1 MSPELR
7 VFVIFLLVNAA
18 ISLGYFFFMQFS
30 RKTDRR
36 KSTLRAVVMLFA
48 PGVGILLFVLG
59 YIGYK
64 LIFNRDVDLSDV
76 VFNKERGQELV
87 RTNEEQDRNVVPL
100 EEAIEI
106 TDNAGLR
113 SLVMNVA
120 SGDFNES
127 LAAISLALN
136 CEDTETAH
144 YAASVLQDALNSF
157 RMNVQVGYQD
167 VQKRGDG
174 CIDRGRQLLQ
184 YMNKVLV
191 QKVFS
196 AVEQRSFVN
205 IMDEVGQILFEE
217 KPESISSDLY
227 EMICLRLLEV
237 EEYERCELWCERATE
252 FFPNTLS
259 SYTCRLKLYFNR
271 GDKERFF
278 QVMGDL
284 KQSSVIIDTETL
296 SLIRT
301 FQG

>member
-1 MSPELR
+1 MSRELR
-7 VFVIFLLVNAA
+7 IFVIFLLVNAA
-18 ISLGYFFFMQFS
+18 ISLGYFFFMQFA
-30 RKTDRR
+30 RRTDRR
-36 KSTLRAVVMLFA
+36 KSTVRAVVMLFA
-48 PGVGILLFVLG
+48 PGVGIILFTLG
-59 YIGYK
+59 YVGYK

-76 VFNKERGQELV
+76 VFSKERGQELV

-157 RMNVQVGYQD
+157 RINVQKGYQD
-167 VQKRGDG
+167 VAKRSDN
-174 CIDRGRQLLQ
+174 CVDLGRQLLQ

-196 AVEQRSFVN
+196 AVEQKSFVS
-205 IMDEVGQILFEE
+205 IMDAVGQILFEE
-217 KPESISSDLY
+217 RPESLTSDIY

-237 EEYERCELWCERATE
+237 EEYDKCELWCERARE

-259 SYTCRLKLYFNR
+259 TYTCRLKLYFNR
-271 GDKERFF
+271 GDQERFF
-278 QVMGDL
+278 QAMDEL
-284 KQSSVIIDTETL
+284 KQSTVIIDTETL

-301 FQG
+301 FQA